1 MIATLRRGPLPGL
14 AALSLTYVLSQFFRI
29 AIGVVAPE
37 IAADLALDPARLGIL
52 SAAWFVAFAAAQ
64 IPVGVALDRFGPRL
78 TIAVL
83 LAFGAAGCAVFA
95 MAQSLAMAVLGQL
108 LIGLGCAPML
118 MGTLVVIAR
127 FYEPARFAS
136 TAAIVISFGGL
147 GTLLGATPLALAAE
161 LVGWR
166 GAFLGMA
173 AAMAAALA
181 LVLLAVRDGP
191 PGTRPGA
198 AGESLGQILKGVGRV
213 IANRNLWPLLPM
225 AFFAYAVVVTLRGL
239 WLGPYLDEVFGLDPV
254 GRGQVLLLVSLSMV
268 IAPLIFATL
277 ERRLDSRR
285 GPAMAGC
292 ALTIAALAGL
302 ALAPAASLALAAA
315 LAGVVGLTGM
325 TYSLIMAQGRRFLGP
340 QEIGRGLTLL
350 NGVNMAGAAVVQ
362 IATGA
367 MVAALRALGLAP
379 SEIYGWLFAALALA
393 LAGALLVYRRSRDL
407 RVSSLAG

>member
-1 MIATLRRGPLPGL
+1 MLATFRQGPLPGL
-14 AALSLTYVLSQFFRI
+14 MALSLTYVLSQFFRI

-37 IAADLALDPARLGIL
+37 IAADLGLDPARLGIL
-52 SAAWFVAFAAAQ
+52 SSAWFVAFAAAQ
-64 IPVGVALDRFGPRL
+64 IPVGMALDRFGPRL

-95 MAQSLAMAVLGQL
+95 TAASLATAVLGQL

-127 FYEPARFAS
+127 YFEPARFAS
-136 TAAIVISFGGL
+136 IAAMVISFGGL

-173 AAMAAALA
+173 GLMGAALA

-191 PGTRPGA
+191 PGSRPGA
-198 AGESLGQILKGVGRV
+198 AGESLGQVVRGVGRL
-213 IANRNLWPLLPM
+213 IGKRELWPLLPM

-254 GRGQVLLLVSLSMV
+254 SRGHVLLLVSASMV
-268 IAPLIFATL
+268 AAPLVYAAL
-277 ERRLDSRR
+277 ERRSDSRR
-285 GPAMAGC
+285 VPVMWGC
-292 ALTIAALAGL
+292 AFTIAALAGL
-302 ALAPAASLALAAA
+302 ASAPAASLALAAV
-315 LAGVVGLTGM
+315 LATVIGLTGM
-325 TYSLIMAQGRRFLGP
+325 TYNLVMAQGRRFLGP

-350 NGVNMAGAAVVQ
+350 NAVNMTGAALLQ
-362 IATGA
+362 IATGG
-367 MVAALRALGLAP
+367 MVASLRASGLAAA
-379 SEIYGWLFAALALA
+379 EIYAWLFGALALA
-393 LAGALLVYRRSRDL
+393 LAGALLVYRRSGDPRAAT
-407 RVSSLAG
+407 LAG